1 MGGSLTAHPSVAYA
15 VSIQGGSIMSDA
27 SAAGFGD
34 FGKWVPG
41 FEFLQ
46 SLTRPAGA
54 SAAAPGNWVAPT
66 LSVED
71 LDKRIQELK
80 AVLFWLEQNGTALK
94 ATIQALEVQ
103 KMTLSALKGMNVS
116 LQDMAQAFGA
126 KAPVAPAAAT
136 ASAAPVWPPA
146 AAQASAAQ
154 ARAEPSATTTSQSA
168 PPPKRAAR
176 SQAGKSRGKAAS
188 QGQAGAEAAAG
199 MVDPMQWWG
208 ALTQQFQQIASAAV
222 ADAQARAA
230 DAPPAEQ
237 AGSSEPRTVPSR
249 TPRSPRKSKPKASR

>member
-1 MGGSLTAHPSVAYA
+1 
-15 VSIQGGSIMSDA
+15 MSDA

-54 SAAAPGNWVAPT
+54 AAAGPANWVAPT

-71 LDKRIQELK
+71 LDKRIHELK

-126 KAPVAPAAAT
+126 KAPVAPAPS
-136 ASAAPVWPPA
+136 SAGPA
-146 AAQASAAQ
+146 AAPIWPPTDAAAPAAQ
-154 ARAEPSATTTSQSA
+154 AEPSAATARQNT
-168 PPPKRAAR
+168 PPPKSAAR
-176 SQAGKSRGKAAS
+176 SQAGKSRAKSAAQS
-188 QGQAGAEAAAG
+188 QKTPGGEAAAG

-208 ALTQQFQQIASAAV
+208 ALTQQFQQIASAAM
-222 ADAQARAA
+222 ADAQAQAQAPSRAA
-230 DAPPAEQ
+230 DAPTAEKAATSQ
-237 AGSSEPRTVPSR
+237 GAAPTRAPRA
-249 TPRSPRKSKPKASR
+249 PRKSKPKASR